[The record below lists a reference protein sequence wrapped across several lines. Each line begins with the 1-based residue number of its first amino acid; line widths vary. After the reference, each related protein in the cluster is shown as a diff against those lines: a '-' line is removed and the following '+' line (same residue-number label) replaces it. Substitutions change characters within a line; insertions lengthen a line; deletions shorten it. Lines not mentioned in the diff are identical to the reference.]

1 MSKNH
6 FLRKIYLCSKFSCV
20 RSSHHLCARAHVHSL
35 EGTLVKTKIKIDSNG
50 LDAKGRLQHDN
61 EKNGVIANTNRPKK
75 VPANLQRLAGTKKV
89 PVALSPRLERWFV
102 WENVHGPFMLSIL
115 VLVVLCHWIMD

>member
-1 MSKNH
+1 M
-6 FLRKIYLCSKFSCV
+6 
-20 RSSHHLCARAHVHSL
+20 CARTHVHSL

-75 VPANLQRLAGTKKV
+75 VSANLQRLAGTKKV
-89 PVALSPRLERWFV
+89 PVALSTRLERWFV
-102 WENVHGPFMLSIL
+102 WENVHGPSSF
-115 VLVVLCHWIMD
+115 